1 MSSSLPVTQAE
12 VKSTKALETVLEK
25 FAAGELPEALEL
37 VKKVWLAMEPVKKTD
52 DVVVEKK

>member
-1 MSSSLPVTQAE
+1 MSQAE

-37 VKKVWLAMEPVKKTD
+37 VKKVWLAMEPVKKNG
-52 DVVVEKK
+52 DVVVKEK